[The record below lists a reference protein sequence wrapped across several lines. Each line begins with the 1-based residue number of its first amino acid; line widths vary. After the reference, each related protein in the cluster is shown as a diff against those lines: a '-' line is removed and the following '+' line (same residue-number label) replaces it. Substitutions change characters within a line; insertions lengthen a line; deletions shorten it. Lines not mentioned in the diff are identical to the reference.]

1 MLQKLDELWNGN
13 LLGAL
18 IGHGIRIVII
28 LVVAGIVRV
37 IADKLIDRT
46 VRTMVA
52 QRSRGRTRTA
62 KIVAKTAVFSEE
74 RREQRI
80 RALGSLGRSTV
91 LIILLIIVGLM
102 ILTELGFNIAALLAG
117 TSIIGIAVAFGVQTI
132 LRDIISGI
140 FLLFEDQFGMGDYV
154 RVGDVDGVVE
164 EVGLRLTRIRDADGT
179 VWYLRN
185 GDLAKIGNYSQ
196 GSGTGRP
203 PGVDPDS
210 SESAELADGV
220 TTPADS
226 DKSEES
232 LRE

>member
-1 MLQKLDELWNGN
+1 MLRELDALWNGSV
-13 LLGAL
+13 LGAL
-18 IGHGIRIVII
+18 ISHGIRIVII
-28 LVVAGIVRV
+28 LVVAFIVRA

-52 QRSRGRTRTA
+52 QRSRGRTRA
-62 KIVAKTAVFSEE
+62 GKIVAKTAVFADE

-80 RALGSLGRSTV
+80 GALGSLGRSVV
-91 LIILLIIVGLM
+91 LIILAVIVGLM

-117 TSIIGIAVAFGVQTI
+117 TSIIGIAVAFGIQTI

-140 FLLFEDQFGMGDYV
+140 FMLFEDQFGMGDYI

-164 EVGLRLTRIRDADGT
+164 EVGLRLTQIRDAAGT

-185 GDLAKIGNYSQ
+185 GDIAKIGNYSQ

-203 PGVDPDS
+203 PGLEPDLSESDEVTDAVTAPPDS
-210 SESAELADGV
+210 NRA
-220 TTPADS
+220 
-226 DKSEES
+226 
-232 LRE
+232 

>member
-1 MLQKLDELWNGN
+1 MLQKLDQLWNGDFI
-13 LLGAL
+13 GAL
-18 IGHGIRIVII
+18 ISHGIRIVII
-28 LVVAGIVRV
+28 LVVAGIVRL

-46 VRTMVA
+46 VRTMSA

-62 KIVAKTAVFSEE
+62 KIVAKTAVFSAE

-140 FLLFEDQFGMGDYV
+140 FMLFEDQFGMGDYV

-164 EVGLRLTRIRDADGT
+164 EVGLRVTQIRDADGT
-179 VWYLRN
+179 IWYLRN
-185 GDLAKIGNYSQ
+185 GDIAKLANYSQ
-196 GSGTGRP
+196 GSGTGKP
-203 PGVDPDS
+203 PGLEPDL
-210 SESAELADGV
+210 SESGGTADV
-220 TTPADS
+220 TTPPDS
-226 DKSEES
+226 DRSGGS